1 MFRIWVLSGL
11 LLFFSCQKE
20 TKDIHDPAIFE
31 IPEGFPAMIVPSDN
45 EYTEAR
51 WTLGKKLF
59 FDPSLSAEG
68 DISCASCHH
77 PGKAFSDT
85 VAVSPGSGGNL
96 GTRNSPTLANVG
108 YHPYF
113 MREGGV
119 PTLEMQVLVP
129 VEEHAEFNHH
139 ILKIAEKLADIPEY
153 RQLAME
159 AYGQPINPYVIT
171 RAIANF
177 ERTILSGTS
186 SYDQYLSYGNKSA
199 LSEDAKA
206 GMALFF
212 SEKTNCSVC
221 HAGFNFTNYTFQNNG
236 LYETYVDPGRARL
249 TGNPA
254 DMALFKVPTLRNVAV
269 TGPYMHDG
277 SITYLSDV
285 IEHYNTG
292 GKNHVHKSRLIKP
305 LGLTASEKKQITR
318 FLESLTDTHFL
329 NNHHFKK

>member
-1 MFRIWVLSGL
+1 MIRIWVLSGL
-11 LLFFSCQKE
+11 LWLFSCQKE
-20 TKDIHDPAIFE
+20 TTDIHDLAIFE
-31 IPEGFPAMIVPSDN
+31 IPKGFPAILVPSDN

-51 WTLGKKLF
+51 WMLGKKLF
-59 FDPSLSAEG
+59 FDTSLSADG
-68 DISCASCHH
+68 KISCASCHH

-139 ILKIAEKLADIPEY
+139 ILKITEKLAGNPEY
-153 RQLAME
+153 QKLAGQS
-159 AYGQPINPYVIT
+159 YNQPISPYVIT

-177 ERTILSGTS
+177 ERTIISGSS
-186 SYDQYLSYGNKSA
+186 SYDQYLSYGKTSA

-212 SEKTNCSVC
+212 SEKTHCSVC
-221 HAGFNFTNYTFQNNG
+221 HAGFNLTNYSFQNNG
-236 LYETYVDPGRARL
+236 LYEIYADPGRARL
-249 TGNPA
+249 TGNPG
-254 DMALFKVPTLRNVAV
+254 DMALFKVPTLRNIAV

-277 SITYLSDV
+277 SIKNLSEV
-285 IEHYNTG
+285 IDHYNSG
-292 GKNHVHKSRLIKP
+292 GKNHNHKSPLIKP
-305 LGLTASEKKQITR
+305 LGLTNTEKRQLVQ
-318 FLESLTDTHFL
+318 FLESLTDSHFL
-329 NNHHFKK
+329 NNRHLKK

>member
-1 MFRIWVLSGL
+1 MLRIWVFSGL
-11 LLFFSCQKE
+11 LLLFSCQKE
-20 TKDIHDPAIFE
+20 TTDSYYPDIFE
-31 IPEGFPAMIVPSDN
+31 IPRGFPAMVVLSDN

-51 WTLGKKLF
+51 WTLGKRLF
-59 FDPSLSAEG
+59 FDPSLSADG
-68 DISCASCHH
+68 KISCASCHH

-96 GTRNSPTLANVG
+96 GTRNSPTLTNVG

-139 ILKIAEKLADIPEY
+139 ILKISEKLAADAEY
-153 RQLAME
+153 QKLAIK
-159 AYGQPINPYVIT
+159 AYNREISPFVIT

-177 ERTILSGTS
+177 ERTIISGNS
-186 SYDQYLSYGNKSA
+186 PYDQYHYHGKTLA
-199 LSEDAKA
+199 LSKEAEA

-212 SEKTNCSVC
+212 SNKTNCSVC
-221 HAGFNFTNYTFQNNG
+221 HAGFNFTDYSFQNNG
-236 LYETYVDPGRARL
+236 LYETYTDPGRARL
-249 TGNPA
+249 TGKPS
-254 DMALFKVPTLRNVAV
+254 DIALFKVPTLRNVAV

-277 SITYLSDV
+277 SINHLSDV

-292 GKNHVHKSRLIKP
+292 GKNHVHKSPLIRP
-305 LGLTASEKKQITR
+305 LGLTTLEKKQLTR

-329 NNHHFKK
+329 NNRHFKN